1 MIYDV
6 NSNYFKSFLHS
17 GKHKPTN
24 DEVIEALED
33 IKTKVRATPLL
44 CALGGL
50 VATRAPSHAVPE
62 ALARGHGRV
71 LENEVRLC
79 RVRLLPRAPLEE
91 RRARARPSGAAGT
104 RNGSSRTWTGW
115 SSTRGWATTSRDRK
129 GRPRLARPG
138 AKH

>member
-6 NSNYFKSFLHS
+6 NSSYFKSFLNS

-24 DEVIEALED
+24 DEVVEALED

-44 CALGGL
+44 CALAGL
-50 VATRAPSHAVPE
+50 VATRAPSHAVPD

-79 RVRLLPRAPLEE
+79 RVRLRL
-91 RRARARPSGAAGT
+91 
-104 RNGSSRTWTGW
+104 
-115 SSTRGWATTSRDRK
+115 
-129 GRPRLARPG
+129 GRL
-138 AKH
+138 